1 MDSVWYGDYT
11 RRLIFLIPGEE
22 QEKLYG
28 MEWMKENE
36 PYKWELLT
44 MLQEMEQ

>member
-1 MDSVWYGDYT
+1 MATIPDG
-11 RRLIFLIPGEE
+11 LFFLIPREE

-44 MLQEMEQ
+44 ILQKMEQ